1 MNRRKG
7 RPNLLDDEFLIKV
20 KDMVTGV
27 CMAGVVISRKTVTAI
42 GTGAIKAN
50 CPSKLKDFG
59 GHIALTEV
67 WARGVLKSMERSER
81 KGTTSK
87 IGSSKQFL
95 LKEKLTFQRH
105 IALIIEEHDI
115 PKDLILNLDPKTR
128 PYVSPGKYTFNP
140 KGAKTMPFKSI
151 DDKRQITAT
160 FTIYQTTNPTH
171 LRRENA

>member
-1 MNRRKG
+1 M
-7 RPNLLDDEFLIKV
+7 I
-20 KDMVTGV
+20 
-27 CMAGVVISRKTVTAI
+27 IAI
-42 GTGAIKAN
+42 GTGVIKAN
-50 CPSKLKDFG
+50 YPTKLKDFG